1 MVVLNNII
9 AIFRKE
15 LQGYFTSPLPY
26 IITTVFWLMSGF
38 FFWILLLSPFGIIQ
52 DLSAKEQMG
61 YPLPPID
68 VAYEFLRGFFD
79 VIGSLV
85 LFILPI
91 LSMGLYSEEKKQ
103 GTLELLAT
111 SPLTNWSVAVGK
123 LLGVLTF
130 FVTMIAPFFLYE
142 AIAFST
148 ATPPLPLGV
157 PLIAHLGLILLAA
170 SILSLG
176 MFISSLTDSSI
187 LSAILTFFVV
197 LFLWVIEILSNN
209 ISGVLGQILSH
220 ISLLNNY
227 NTLVK
232 GVFDT
237 GSIVVFLSYIIL
249 GIFLTAQS
257 VETFRFQRN

>member
-1 MVVLNNII
+1 MVVFNNII

-15 LQGYFTSPLPY
+15 LQGYFTSPLSY

-38 FFWILLLSPFGIIQ
+38 FFWVLLLSPFGIIQ
-52 DLSAKEQMG
+52 DISAREQMG

-79 VIGSLV
+79 VMGSLV

-111 SPLTNWSVAVGK
+111 SPITNFSVAVGK

-130 FVTMIAPFFLYE
+130 FITMILPFFIYE
-142 AIAFST
+142 IIAFST
-148 ATPPLPLGV
+148 ATPPIPFPV
-157 PLIAHLGLILLAA
+157 PILAHLALILLAA

-176 MFISSLTDSSI
+176 MFVSSLTSSSLI
-187 LSAILTFFVV
+187 SAILTFFVV
-197 LFLWVIEILSNN
+197 LSLWLIDILSTNM
-209 ISGVLGQILSH
+209 SGFWGEVLNH
-220 ISLLNNY
+220 ISLLKNY
-227 NTLVK
+227 TNLVK
-232 GVFDT
+232 GIFDT
-237 GSIVVFLSYIIL
+237 SSIIVFLSYIIL
-249 GIFLTAQS
+249 GIFLSIQS
-257 VETFRFQRN
+257 IETFKYQRD

>member
-1 MVVLNNII
+1 MLIFNNII

-15 LQGYFTSPLPY
+15 LQSYFTSPLPY

-38 FFWILLLSPFGIIQ
+38 FFWVLLLSPFGIIQ
-52 DLSAKEQMG
+52 DVINQEKMG
-61 YPLPPID
+61 YTLPPID
-68 VAYEFLRGFFD
+68 VTYEFLKGFFD
-79 VIGSLV
+79 VMGSLV

-91 LSMGLYSEEKKQ
+91 LSMGLYAEEKRQ

-130 FVTMIAPFFLYE
+130 FITMIAPFLLYE
-142 AIAFST
+142 AIAFNT
-148 ATPPLPLGV
+148 ANPPLSLGV
-157 PLIAHLGLILLAA
+157 PLLAHLALILLAA

-187 LSAILTFFVV
+187 FAAILTFFLV
-197 LFLWVIEILSNN
+197 LFLWIIEVISNN
-209 ISGVLGQILSH
+209 IGGIIGNILSH

-227 NTLVK
+227 NNLVK
-232 GVFDT
+232 GVFDSS
-237 GSIVVFLSYIIL
+237 SIIVFLSYIIL